1 MSSVEHGEREHVG
14 STGRTTRGPR
24 SLAQDRDLL
33 TMKKAIGEGAGEI
46 QERGGKVRG
55 RGETNEAVGPMD
67 REVKR
72 GIGDGVAR
80 GSCGGLI

>member
-14 STGRTTRGPR
+14 STGRTTRDPR

-46 QERGGKVRG
+46 QE
-55 RGETNEAVGPMD
+55 
-67 REVKR
+67 
-72 GIGDGVAR
+72 
-80 GSCGGLI
+80 